1 MNKQVNLMSSHRAL
15 VSLIAAFSFCSAVP
29 GSIAY
34 AATTNYLYVAHTT
47 ASLVQNSGAETVTVY
62 RNGSTSGAVSVL
74 CQTANGTAVSG
85 RDFTA
90 VSTTLHWASGS
101 STPQVCSVPI
111 SDGTPFSGPRTF
123 TVALSDPSGI
133 ALSSNDKVTVT
144 VFGNKGGGT
153 VSVAAPTYTVAQSAG
168 QVTISVNRTG
178 GSAGPADV
186 SYATANKTAI
196 AGTDYTSKQGQLSW
210 ANGDTAPK
218 TFSIPVSNAKPFSGT
233 KTLAIAIAGGINV
246 VLGSSTSA
254 IVTINGDAATA
265 ASGTATLSWAAPT
278 ANTEGE
284 PLPLSSLKGY
294 HIFYGTS
301 ASALTKSVA
310 VSGAATTSTEISGLA
325 SGTWFFAVAADATD
339 GTEGA
344 RSAVASASI

>member
-1 MNKQVNLMSSHRAL
+1 MSLHRAV
-15 VSLIAAFSFCSAVP
+15 VSLIATFSICSAVP
-29 GSIAY
+29 AGIAY

-47 ASLVQNSGAETVTVY
+47 ASLVQNSGTENVPVY

-74 CQTANGTAVSG
+74 CTTANGTAESG

-90 VSTTLHWASGS
+90 VSTTLHWASGE

-111 SDGTPFSGPRTF
+111 SDATPFSGPRTF

-133 ALSSNDKVTVT
+133 TLNSSDKVTVT
-144 VFGNKGGGT
+144 IFGNKGGGT

-168 QVTISVNRTG
+168 HATITVNRTG
-178 GSAGPADV
+178 GSVGTAV
-186 SYATANKTAI
+186 VNYATANMTAI
-196 AGTDYTSKQGQLSW
+196 AGTNYTSEQGKLLW
-210 ANGDTAPK
+210 ASGDATPK
-218 TFSIPVSNAKPFSGT
+218 SFSIPISNATPFSGT
-233 KTLAIAIAGGINV
+233 KTLAVAIADGINV
-246 VLGSSTSA
+246 DLGSSTSA
-254 IVTINGDAATA
+254 IVTIDGDAAA
-265 ASGTATLSWAAPT
+265 ATGTATLSWAAPT

-294 HIFYGTS
+294 HIYYGTS

-310 VSGAATTSTEISGLA
+310 ISGATTTTSEISGLT

-339 GTEGA
+339 GTEGT
-344 RSAVASASI
+344 RSAVASKTI

>member
-1 MNKQVNLMSSHRAL
+1 
-15 VSLIAAFSFCSAVP
+15 
-29 GSIAY
+29 
-34 AATTNYLYVAHTT
+34 
-47 ASLVQNSGAETVTVY
+47 VT
-62 RNGSTSGAVSVL
+62 
-74 CQTANGTAVSG
+74 
-85 RDFTA
+85 
-90 VSTTLHWASGS
+90 
-101 STPQVCSVPI
+101 I
-111 SDGTPFSGPRTF
+111 
-123 TVALSDPSGI
+123 
-133 ALSSNDKVTVT
+133 
-144 VFGNKGGGT
+144 FGNKGGGT

-254 IVTINGDAATA
+254 IVTINGDATA
-265 ASGTATLSWAAPT
+265 AATGTATLSWAAPT
-278 ANTEGE
+278 ATTEGE
-284 PLPLSSLKGY
+284 PLPLSSLTGY
-294 HIFYGTS
+294 HIYYGTS
-301 ASALTKSVA
+301 ASALTQSVA
-310 VSGAATTSTEISGLA
+310 VSGASTTSSEISGLT

-344 RSAVASASI
+344 RSAVTSTSI

>member
-1 MNKQVNLMSSHRAL
+1 MSTHRAV

-34 AATTNYLYVAHTT
+34 AATTDYLYVAHTT
-47 ASLVQNSGAETVTVY
+47 ASLVQNSGTENVTVY

-74 CQTANGTAVSG
+74 CQTANGTAESG

-101 STPQVCSVPI
+101 STPQVCSVHI
-111 SDGTPFSGPRTF
+111 SDTTPFSGPRTF
-123 TVALSDPSGI
+123 TVELSDPTGI
-133 ALSSNDKVTVT
+133 TLSSSDKVTVT

-178 GSAGPADV
+178 GSVGSADV
-186 SYATANKTAI
+186 FYATANKTAI
-196 AGTDYTSKQGQLSW
+196 AGTDYTSKQGELSW

-233 KTLAIAIAGGINV
+233 KTLAIAIADGTNV

-254 IVTINGDAATA
+254 IVTIDGDAAAATGTA
-265 ASGTATLSWAAPT
+265 ATLSWTTPT
-278 ANTEGE
+278 TNTNGT
-284 PLPLSSLKGY
+284 PVTTLTGY
-294 HIFYGTS
+294 HIYYGTS
-301 ASALTKSVA
+301 ESALTQSIA
-310 VSGAATTSTEISGLA
+310 VSGATTTTYEITGLA
-325 SGTWFFAVAADATD
+325 SGTWYFAVAADAAD
-339 GTEGA
+339 GTESA
-344 RSAVASASI
+344 RSAVESTAM

>member
-1 MNKQVNLMSSHRAL
+1 M
-15 VSLIAAFSFCSAVP
+15 
-29 GSIAY
+29 AY
-34 AATTNYLYVAHTT
+34 AATTDYLYVAHTS
-47 ASLVQNSGAETVTVY
+47 ASLVQNSGTESVTVY

-74 CQTANGTAVSG
+74 CQTANGTAIAG

-123 TVALSDPSGI
+123 TVKLSDPSGI
-133 ALSSNDKVTVT
+133 TLSSNDSVAVTI
-144 VFGNKGGGT
+144 FGNKGGGT

-168 QVTISVNRTG
+168 HVTISVNRTG
-178 GSAGPADV
+178 GSVGSADV
-186 SYATANKTAI
+186 FYATANKTAI
-196 AGTDYTSKQGQLSW
+196 AGTDYTSEQGELSW
-210 ANGDTAPK
+210 ANGDAAPK

-233 KTLAIAIAGGINV
+233 KTLAIAIADGINV

-254 IVTINGDAATA
+254 IVTINGDASA

-278 ANTEGE
+278 ATTEGE
-284 PLPLSSLKGY
+284 PLPLSTLSGY
-294 HIFYGTS
+294 HIYYGTS
-301 ASALTKSVA
+301 ASALTQSVA
-310 VSGAATTSTEISGLA
+310 VSGASTTSFEISGLA
-325 SGTWFFAVAADATD
+325 AGTWFFAVAADATD

>member
-1 MNKQVNLMSSHRAL
+1 MSTHRAV
-15 VSLIAAFSFCSAVP
+15 VSLIAAFAFCSAVP

-34 AATTNYLYVAHTT
+34 AATTDYLYVAHTT
-47 ASLVQNSGAETVTVY
+47 GSLVQNSGTENVTVY

-74 CQTANGTAVSG
+74 CQTANGTAESG

-111 SDGTPFSGPRTF
+111 SDATPFSGPRTF
-123 TVALSDPSGI
+123 TVGLSDPSGI
-133 ALSSNDKVTVT
+133 TLSSSDKVTVT
-144 VFGNKGGGT
+144 IFGNKGGGT

-178 GSAGPADV
+178 GSVGSADV
-186 SYATANKTAI
+186 FYATANKTAI
-196 AGTDYTSKQGQLSW
+196 AGTDYTSKQGELSW
-210 ANGDTAPK
+210 ANGDAAPK

-233 KTLAIAIAGGINV
+233 KTLAIAIAHGINV
-246 VLGSSTSA
+246 DLGSSTSA
-254 IVTINGDAATA
+254 IVTIDGDTAA
-265 ASGTATLSWAAPT
+265 ASGTATLSWAPPT
-278 ANTEGE
+278 ATTEGE
-284 PLPLSSLKGY
+284 PLPMSSLTGY

-339 GTEGA
+339 GTEGT
-344 RSAVASASI
+344 RSAVASSTI

>member
-1 MNKQVNLMSSHRAL
+1 MSSHRAV
-15 VSLIAAFSFCSAVP
+15 VSLIAAFSLCSALP
-29 GSIAY
+29 GSMAY
-34 AATTNYLYVAHTT
+34 AATTDYLYVAHTS
-47 ASLVQNSGAETVTVY
+47 ASLVQNSGTESVTVY

-74 CQTANGTAVSG
+74 CQTANGTAIAG

-111 SDGTPFSGPRTF
+111 SDATPFSGPRTF
-123 TVALSDPSGI
+123 TVELSDPTGI
-133 ALSSNDKVTVT
+133 TLSSNDKVTVT

-168 QVTISVNRTG
+168 HVTVSVNRAG
-178 GSAGPADV
+178 GSAGTAV
-186 SYATANKTAI
+186 VHYATANKTAI
-196 AGTDYTSKQGQLSW
+196 AGTDYTSEQGELSW
-210 ANGDTAPK
+210 ANGDAAPK

-233 KTLAIAIAGGINV
+233 KTLAVAIAGAIDV
-246 VLGSSTSA
+246 DLGSSTSA
-254 IVTINGDAATA
+254 IVTIDGDAAA
-265 ASGTATLSWAAPT
+265 ASGTATLSWAPPT
-278 ANTEGE
+278 ATTEGE
-284 PLPLSSLKGY
+284 PLPMSSLKGY

-344 RSAVASASI
+344 RSAVASTTI

>member
-1 MNKQVNLMSSHRAL
+1 MSTHRAV

-34 AATTNYLYVAHTT
+34 AATTDYLYVAHTT
-47 ASLVQNSGAETVTVY
+47 ASLVQNSGTENVTVY

-74 CQTANGTAVSG
+74 CQTANGTAESG

-101 STPQVCSVPI
+101 STPQVCSVHI
-111 SDGTPFSGPRTF
+111 SDATPFSGPRTF
-123 TVALSDPSGI
+123 TVELSDPTGI
-133 ALSSNDKVTVT
+133 TLSSSDKVTVT

-178 GSAGPADV
+178 GSVGSADV
-186 SYATANKTAI
+186 FYATANKTAI
-196 AGTDYTSKQGQLSW
+196 AGTDYTSKQGELSW

-233 KTLAIAIAGGINV
+233 KTLAIAIADGTNV

-254 IVTINGDAATA
+254 IVTIDGDAAAATGTA
-265 ASGTATLSWAAPT
+265 ATLSWKAPT
-278 ANTEGE
+278 TNTNGTPVT
-284 PLPLSSLKGY
+284 PLTGF
-294 HIFYGTS
+294 HIYYGTS
-301 ASALTKSVA
+301 ENALTQSIA
-310 VSGAATTSTEISGLA
+310 VSGATTTTYEITGLA
-325 SGTWFFAVAADATD
+325 SGTWYFAVAADAAD

-344 RSAVASASI
+344 RSAVESTAI

>member
-1 MNKQVNLMSSHRAL
+1 MSSHRAV

-34 AATTNYLYVAHTT
+34 AATTNDLYVAHTT
-47 ASLVQNSGAETVTVY
+47 ASLVQNSGTENVTVY
-62 RNGSTSGAVSVL
+62 RNGSTSGAVSVM
-74 CQTANGTAVSG
+74 CKTANGTAVSG

-90 VSTTLHWASGS
+90 VSTTLHWASGE

-111 SDGTPFSGPRTF
+111 SDGTPFSGSRTF
-123 TVALSDPSGI
+123 TVELSDPTGI
-133 ALSSNDKVTVT
+133 TLSSSDKVTVT
-144 VFGNKGGGT
+144 IFGNKGGGT

-168 QVTISVNRTG
+168 HVTISVNRTG
-178 GSAGPADV
+178 GSVGSAV
-186 SYATANKTAI
+186 VHYATANKTAI
-196 AGTDYTSKQGQLSW
+196 AGTDYTSEQGELSW
-210 ANGDTAPK
+210 VNGDTAPK

-233 KTLAIAIAGGINV
+233 KTLAVAIAGGIDV

-254 IVTINGDAATA
+254 IVTIDGDASAAT
-265 ASGTATLSWAAPT
+265 GTASLSWAPPT
-278 ANTEGE
+278 ATTEGE
-284 PLPLSSLKGY
+284 PLPLSSLTGY

-310 VSGAATTSTEISGLA
+310 VSGASTTSTEISGLA

-344 RSAVASASI
+344 RSAVASTTI